1 MHSFRGIIPPLATP
15 LDSAGRLDRT
25 ALYRL
30 VDHLLAGGVH
40 GIFAL
45 GSTGEA
51 VGLDRATRREILSL
65 VCRQVGGRVPILA
78 GITDASIGE
87 CRMLA
92 DFAAEAGASALV
104 FAPFFFLPP
113 SQDQFADFLERL
125 IPSLPLPVFL
135 YNIPSLTKVQYEV
148 ETVRRASTLPGFLGM
163 KDSSGDMDYFKLVR
177 EAIPNAPL
185 LCGPEELL
193 VESMGIGG
201 DGGICGGANLFP
213 SLYVRLYHAVRSQ
226 ELEMVVAL
234 QETVMKISRGVYSVG
249 EGSSSYLRGLKCALA
264 CLGLCGDTLSEPL
277 PPLGAEERRRVSAC
291 LDSVIS
297 DAAIWRD
304 SLHSHA

>member
-1 MHSFRGIIPPLATP
+1 MQPLRGIIPPLATP
-15 LDSAGRLDRT
+15 LDTSGQLDRS
-25 ALYRL
+25 ALHRL

-65 VCRQVGGRVPILA
+65 VCRQVNGRVPILA

-87 CRMLA
+87 CRALA
-92 DFAAEAGASALV
+92 DFAAEAGASTLV

-113 SQDQFADFLERL
+113 SQSQLADFLERL

-135 YNIPSLTKVQYEV
+135 YNIPSLTKVHYGI
-148 ETVRRASTLPGFLGM
+148 ETIKRASTLPGFLGM
-163 KDSSGDMDYFKLVR
+163 KDSSGDMNYFKLVR
-177 EAIPNAPL
+177 EAIPKAAL

-213 SLYVRLYHAVRSQ
+213 SLYVRLYQAVRSQ
-226 ELEMVVAL
+226 ETDMVAAL
-234 QETVMKISRGVYSVG
+234 QETVMKISDGIYSVG
-249 EGSSSYLRGLKCALA
+249 EGASAYLRGLKCALS

-277 PPLGAEERRRVSAC
+277 QPLGAEERRSVSNC
-291 LDSVIS
+291 LDSVV
-297 DAAIWRD
+297 
-304 SLHSHA
+304 SHAV